1 MAEKK
6 ETAAETK
13 KAAPKKAAA
22 KVAAEEK
29 AAKPAKTAKAAA
41 KPDEKAAK
49 AEKVAKTDKP
59 AAAKKSAKAAKPAAA
74 EVKAPMMRNGKVVVE
89 SKAPLYKV
97 KNQKGTAPYEISD
110 QCVKVTLVKS
120 TIGCL
125 DKQQATV
132 AALGLKK
139 IGSSKVFKVSP
150 ALNGMLFKVKH
161 LVKVEEVK

>member
-41 KPDEKAAK
+41 KPAEKAAK

-59 AAAKKSAKAAKPAAA
+59 AAKKSAKAAKPAAA